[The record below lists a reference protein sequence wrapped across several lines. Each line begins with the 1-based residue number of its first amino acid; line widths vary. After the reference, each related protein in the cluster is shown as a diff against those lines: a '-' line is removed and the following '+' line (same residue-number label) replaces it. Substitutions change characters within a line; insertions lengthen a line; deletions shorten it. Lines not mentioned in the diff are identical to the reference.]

1 MEVCECLETAHHKHE
16 VCAHLLSACKHGGLL
31 EPGERQWEGR
41 EEEGGGGT
49 RERGREETLCRS
61 HRLYAVLLA
70 CPRTVF
76 GAVGCA
82 YAILEGSTHV
92 SCDGNDISCSSAM

>member
-1 MEVCECLETAHHKHE
+1 M
-16 VCAHLLSACKHGGLL
+16 CAHLLSACKHGGLL
-31 EPGERQWEGR
+31 EPGARQWKRR
-41 EEEGGGGT
+41 EEEREGET
-49 RERGREETLCRS
+49 RDRGREKTLCRS

-82 YAILEGSTHV
+82 YTILEGFTHV
-92 SCDGNDISCSSAM
+92 SYDGNAISCSSAMEQSWELLW